1 MNLLLLDEAL
11 YYIRRRGES
20 GLVKVLSKEEA
31 KDVFTEFHTS
41 AIGAHCGIV
50 KTTDA
55 ISKILY

>member
-1 MNLLLLDEAL
+1 MKLL
-11 YYIRRRGES
+11 YYTRICGEN

-50 KTTDA
+50 ITTDA